1 MECFAEMSYRSDEM
15 VRESNNEEV
24 DGRKSE
30 GKYTEGEKSVAGVR
44 EKEQAR
50 IGIGGQKK
58 TPFRWKLEGK
68 EKEKLGW
75 AP

>member
-1 MECFAEMSYRSDEM
+1 MRKSTVGK
-15 VRESNNEEV
+15 VRENIL
-24 DGRKSE
+24 E
-30 GKYTEGEKSVAGVR
+30 GGKSVVGVKR

-50 IGIGGQKK
+50 IGIGGGQKK